1 MKVLLAIDGSKFSEA
16 ATQAVI
22 AQHQPQA
29 TEVMVVH
36 VVDLAL
42 PIPTLYAT
50 RFRKESLKH
59 GEELVRQS
67 EQTLTKAGYEVHTAV
82 EEGDPKSKIV
92 EAAKRWNADL
102 IILGSHG
109 RRGVDR
115 FLMGSV
121 SEAVARHAPCSVQIV
136 RISAHDLPV
145 SPKKMRKD
153 TDVRRSTVQTP
164 TAAQPKGRRRVCNVC
179 GKPSAS
185 NICQTCSDRIR
196 AEAVARKK
204 REDKGEE

>member
-16 ATQAVI
+16 ATQTVI
-22 AQHQPQA
+22 AQHQPQE

-42 PIPTLYAT
+42 PIPTLYAD
-50 RFRKESLKH
+50 RFRKQSVKH
-59 GEELVRQS
+59 GEELVQQS
-67 EQTLTKAGYEVHTAV
+67 EQMLTKAGYKVHAAV

-102 IILGSHG
+102 IIVGSHG
-109 RRGVDR
+109 RRGVNR

-136 RISAHDLPV
+136 RITARNLPV
-145 SPKKMRKD
+145 SPTEKRKD
-153 TDVRRSTVQTP
+153 RRY
-164 TAAQPKGRRRVCNVC
+164 AAARARRQR
-179 GKPSAS
+179 
-185 NICQTCSDRIR
+185 
-196 AEAVARKK
+196 
-204 REDKGEE
+204 